1 MQKRWDIAED
11 ITREMKQKAK
21 ALASEVHCPLIIAEL
36 LLHKEIENTL
46 DLEKFIKPD
55 LQQLH
60 DPFLFKDMCKCV
72 DRIIM
77 AIEKGEQI
85 TIYGDYDVDGTTAT
99 ALLYLGFQDINA
111 KVDYYIPHRMEEGYG
126 LSTNGLELLRDKGT
140 KLIITVD
147 CGVNA
152 VDEVEIINNMGME
165 IIVTDHHNA
174 KSVMPNA
181 YAMINPKVD
190 NSGYPDKDLAGV
202 GVAYKL
208 LMAVYKK
215 LNIYTTENRM
225 KYIDLV
231 AMGTIADIVPLIG
244 ENRVFA
250 SLGLEKLHSL
260 QNKGLRALI
269 DIAEISLKRID
280 TSDIVFGLAPRINAA
295 GRMSSAM
302 QAVELLITDDENKGR
317 ELAEIIERD
326 NSLRQQID
334 QKTFQEASEII
345 EKKYKDIKNTYC
357 MILSSDSWHPGVIGI
372 VSSKLVE
379 KFYRP
384 TIMISYHEGIG
395 SGSGRSINEIDLFEA
410 LSTMDDL
417 LESFGGHKYAVGL
430 TLLPEYIDSFENRLT
445 RYIKERVTPE
455 QMLPLL
461 RIDKK
466 IELYEIDEKLMKW
479 LDLFAPYGPDNA
491 QPVFYAKDVMIV
503 GYPYTV
509 GRNHLKLKVTK
520 DGCVLDLIGFNLGD
534 FLPVLKRDAFVDIC
548 FTLEVNYWKDK
559 TTIQGNLKDIKI

>member
-1 MQKRWDIAED
+1 
-11 ITREMKQKAK
+11 
-21 ALASEVHCPLIIAEL
+21 
-36 LLHKEIENTL
+36 
-46 DLEKFIKPD
+46 
-55 LQQLH
+55 
-60 DPFLFKDMCKCV
+60 
-72 DRIIM
+72 
-77 AIEKGEQI
+77 
-85 TIYGDYDVDGTTAT
+85 
-99 ALLYLGFQDINA
+99 
-111 KVDYYIPHRMEEGYG
+111 
-126 LSTNGLELLRDKGT
+126 
-140 KLIITVD
+140 
-147 CGVNA
+147 
-152 VDEVEIINNMGME
+152 
-165 IIVTDHHNA
+165 
-174 KSVMPNA
+174 
-181 YAMINPKVD
+181 
-190 NSGYPDKDLAGV
+190 
-202 GVAYKL
+202 
-208 LMAVYKK
+208 
-215 LNIYTTENRM
+215 
-225 KYIDLV
+225 
-231 AMGTIADIVPLIG
+231 
-244 ENRVFA
+244 
-250 SLGLEKLHSL
+250 
-260 QNKGLRALI
+260 
-269 DIAEISLKRID
+269 
-280 TSDIVFGLAPRINAA
+280 
-295 GRMSSAM
+295 
-302 QAVELLITDDENKGR
+302 
-317 ELAEIIERD
+317 IIERD

-384 TIMISYHEGIG
+384 TIMISYHDGIG

-445 RYIKERVTPE
+445 RYIKERVSPE

-520 DGCVLDLIGFNLGD
+520 DGCILDLIGFNLGD
-534 FLPVLKRDAFVDIC
+534 FLPVLKRDAFIDIC